1 MTSARE
7 LEPYPL
13 RFIGNSLSP
22 DEYRAVL
29 VKWFARNRL
38 TALSRVT
45 SMSTPEELADGLI
58 AEIRSAEMASMFNRL
73 GDEEEWEDIKA
84 SSQGPPRR

>member
-1 MTSARE
+1 MTSAWE
-7 LEPYPL
+7 FEPYPL

-22 DEYRAVL
+22 EEYRAVL

-38 TALSRVT
+38 TALSRLS
-45 SMSTPEELADGLI
+45 SMSTPEELVDGLA
-58 AEIRSAEMASMFNRL
+58 AEIQSAEMASMFNRV
-73 GDEEEWEDIKA
+73 GDGEEWAQVKA